1 MNRHLSV
8 YNKKYLALALLF
20 VSAVTY
26 PKLFREKQAQ
36 TETEKTFDE
45 ITYNWTRTLAEVLGL
60 VNDKHYK
67 VSKWEECW
75 PKTIDTLL
83 NCLDPHSNFLD
94 PKTYKHMLE
103 TTTGEFFGIG
113 IVIDNTRTNKDK
125 ALTIVDTIPD
135 GPSDKAGIKPL
146 DKILEVNGEQLE
158 GMSTDEA
165 TAKLKGERGTKV
177 HIKVI
182 REGQPDLLAF
192 DITRDVIKEQ
202 NSLCFYLPDQNV
214 YYLSLN
220 MFTQNSI
227 KQIEELVKKSH
238 QTKYKGLILDL
249 RNNSGGLLNAVV
261 DIAGLF
267 LDKGSLVVTTKNKNG
282 QETERFATSKA
293 PIANSTI
300 PIFILINNYTASAAE
315 ILAGCLKL
323 HSDDL
328 AKASKDEPQKKLMVF
343 LVGTNSFGKGSVQ
356 EVIPVSN
363 NCAIKLTTS
372 LYFLPHDTSIQ
383 GEGIAPDFE
392 VERNLPPTEQV
403 NWFNKF
409 YGREKALTNYIKNPN
424 NKEEQPKKKKELQGD
439 KRKSWAKRAKKMLKY
454 DNQFRDAINLLNMLY
469 SAQSICP
476 EKVSNRQKAVTFLN
490 SNYLSNKK
498 LKLMEVKI

>member
-1 MNRHLSV
+1 MNWFSS
-8 YNKKYLALALLF
+8 NKKYVLLLLF
-20 VSAVTY
+20 ITTATHTKFFSQKQT
-26 PKLFREKQAQ
+26 PSTSEKP
-36 TETEKTFDE
+36 FDE
-45 ITYNWTRTLAEVLGL
+45 ITYSWTRTLAEVLGL

-83 NCLDPHSNFLD
+83 SSLDPHSNFLD

-103 TTTGEFFGIG
+103 TTSGEFFGIG

-125 ALTIVDTIPD
+125 ALTVVDTIPD
-135 GPSDKAGIKPL
+135 GPADRAGVKPL
-146 DKILEVNGEQLE
+146 DKILEINGEQLD

-165 TAKLKGERGTKV
+165 TAKLKGEKGTKV
-177 HIKVI
+177 HIKLL
-182 REGQPDLLAF
+182 REGQPDLMSF
-192 DITRDVIKEQ
+192 DITRDVIKDQ
-202 NSLCFYLPDQNV
+202 NSLCFYLPEQNV

-220 MFTQNSI
+220 MFTHNAI
-227 KQIEELVKKSH
+227 KQIEELIKKSH

-267 LDKGSLVVTTKNKNG
+267 LDKGSLVVTTKDKSGN
-282 QETERFATSKA
+282 ETERYVTTKN
-293 PIANSTI
+293 PIANNTI
-300 PIFILINNYTASAAE
+300 PIVILINNYTASAAE
-315 ILAGCLKL
+315 ILAGCLKI

-328 AKASKDEPQKKLMVF
+328 SKASKNEPQKKLMVF
-343 LVGTNSFGKGSVQ
+343 LVGTNTFGKGSVQ

-372 LYFLPHDTSIQ
+372 LYFLPHDISIQ

-392 VERNLPPTEQV
+392 VERNMPPTDQV
-403 NWFNKF
+403 NWFNTF
-409 YGREKALTNYIKNPN
+409 YGREKALNNYIKNPN
-424 NKEEQPKKKKELQGD
+424 AKEEAPKKKKELQGD
-439 KRKSWAKRAKKMLKY
+439 KRKSWSKRAKKMLKH
-454 DNQFRDAINLLNMLY
+454 DNQFRDAINILNMLF
-469 SAQSICP
+469 SAQSTCP
-476 EKVSNRQKAVTFLN
+476 EKVSNRQKAVDFLN
-490 SNYLSNKK
+490 LNYLSNKK